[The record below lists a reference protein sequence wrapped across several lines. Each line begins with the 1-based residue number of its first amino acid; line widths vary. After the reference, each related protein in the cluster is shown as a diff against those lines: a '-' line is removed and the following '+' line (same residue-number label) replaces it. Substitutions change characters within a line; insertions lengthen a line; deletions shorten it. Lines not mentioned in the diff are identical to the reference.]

1 MSLDTTAPQTSA
13 AKTASK
19 LSKKANGVAD
29 KADDK
34 ITEIA
39 RRAES
44 AARRAEAVLHDGMD
58 TLRVQTRN
66 YADQAVE
73 RIERAQTVVSER
85 VREKP
90 ITGVLAAAGVGLII
104 GMLLSGRR
112 H

>member
-1 MSLDTTAPQTSA
+1 MSLDTTTPPTPAS
-13 AKTASK
+13 KTAAK
-19 LSKKANGVAD
+19 LSKTANGVAN
-29 KADDK
+29 KTDDK

-44 AARRAEAVLHDGMD
+44 AARRAEAVLHDGVD
-58 TLRVQTRN
+58 TLRTQTRA

-73 RIERAQTVVSER
+73 RIEKAQTVVSER

>member
-1 MSLDTTAPQTSA
+1 MSLDTTAPQTRA

-58 TLRVQTRN
+58 TLRLQTRT

-85 VREKP
+85 
-90 ITGVLAAAGVGLII
+90 TGVLAAAGVGLII